1 MRSFSERRLKSIC
14 KSVQA
19 RSSLF
24 CAGDSSKAKDAICA
38 SRKSSDLAVDAHADL
53 SLCYLPML

>member
-1 MRSFSERRLKSIC
+1 MKEDSNPSASLCRLDL
-14 KSVQA
+14 A
-19 RSSLF
+19 FFF
-24 CAGDSSKAKDAICA
+24 CTGDSSKAKDAIFA